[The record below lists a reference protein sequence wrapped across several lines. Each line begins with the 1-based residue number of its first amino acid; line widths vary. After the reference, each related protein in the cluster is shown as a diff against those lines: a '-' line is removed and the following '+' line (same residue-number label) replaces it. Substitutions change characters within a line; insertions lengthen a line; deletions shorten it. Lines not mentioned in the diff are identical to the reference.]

1 MEILKGDVFKLP
13 ILDVLRPKKKDDAAC
28 HTKGNEDT
36 TGLKTVCIVG
46 SPNVGK
52 SVLFN
57 ALTGRRVIVSNYPG
71 TTVEVSRGVTEI
83 DGQKYGV
90 IDTPGMYSLFP
101 ITEEERVARSIL
113 WEERPDVIVHVVDA
127 KNLERM
133 LSLTLQLL
141 EANLPVI
148 LVLNIMDE
156 AERLGIEIDFER
168 LRKELNIPVL
178 GTVFTTGRGLDDLKN
193 AITEYTKTHGPE
205 VVYEDKIETAVTK
218 IEEHLMCEY
227 TLSKRAMA
235 LFLLQGDSEVK
246 DIVKEK
252 EKENFSEIE
261 SIVASTTR
269 RYSMPLRYMITM
281 KRYSFAGKIVESV
294 FSQATETKVDLKEK
308 LSRAMMRPLTGIPIL
323 FIVLYI
329 GLYQFVG
336 NFGAQI
342 LVGFLEEDLFGNIIN
357 PGITW
362 ASDEYI
368 PWQPLRDLIAGDYG
382 IITLGITYAIAIV
395 LPIVG
400 TFFLAFSIIEDT
412 GYLPRLA
419 MLIDRVFKKIGLN
432 GRAVIPMVLG
442 FGCDT
447 MATIVTRT
455 QETKRERVIT
465 TFLLALAI
473 PCSAQLGVIF
483 GVLSFN
489 PMALIIWG
497 VVVFLTLIF
506 IGYMTSKVL
515 PGEKPSFYM
524 EVPPLRMPKLSN
536 VLAKTYARM
545 KWYFLEIL
553 PIFILASILIW
564 LGNITG
570 VFPWIIRGI
579 EPLVMGI
586 GLPKETAD
594 VFLFGFFRRDY
605 GAAGLLVMYN
615 AGAIKGI
622 PLVVAAVT
630 LTLFIPCIAQFAVMI
645 KERGIKTAIY
655 IALFI
660 FPFAFFVGWL
670 LNLILTGSGV
680 VL

>member
-1 MEILKGDVFKLP
+1 MGDQFKLSL
-13 ILDVLRPKKKDDAAC
+13 LDRFKDSNKDEASCHAAPS
-28 HTKGNEDT
+28 EDT
-36 TGLKTVCIVG
+36 FGLKTVCIVG

-71 TTVEVSRGVTEI
+71 TTVEVSRGTGEI
-83 DGQKYGV
+83 DGEKYGI

-113 WEERPDVIVHVVDA
+113 WEERPDVIVHIVDA

-141 EANLPVI
+141 EADLPVI

-168 LRKELNIPVL
+168 LKKELNIPVV
-178 GTVFTTGRGLDDLKN
+178 GTVFTTGRGLDDLKKIITKYTKSQGPVVKYEDRIEN
-193 AITEYTKTHGPE
+193 AI
-205 VVYEDKIETAVTK
+205 VN
-218 IEEHLMCEY
+218 IEEQMMCDY

-246 DIVKEK
+246 DIVSEK
-252 EKENFSEIE
+252 EKENFSKIE
-261 SIVASTTR
+261 DIVNNTTR
-269 RYSMPLRYMITM
+269 RYSMPVRYMVTM
-281 KRYSFAGKIVESV
+281 KRYSFAGKMVEST
-294 FSQATETKVDLKEK
+294 FSQKTETKVDLREK
-308 LSRAMMRPLTGIPIL
+308 LSRAMMNPLTGIPIL
-323 FIVLYI
+323 LIILYI

-342 LVGFLEEDLFGNIIN
+342 LVGFLEEDIFEGHIN
-357 PGITW
+357 P
-362 ASDEYI
+362 YI
-368 PWQPLRDLIAGDYG
+368 NGGLETHVPWVELRDLIGGEYG
-382 IITLGITYAIAIV
+382 IITLGLRYAIALV

-432 GRAVIPMVLG
+432 GRAVIPMVVG

-483 GVLSFN
+483 GILSFN
-489 PMALIIWG
+489 VAALLIWG

-506 IGYMTSKVL
+506 IGYLASKVL

-553 PIFILASILIW
+553 PIFILVSVLIW
-564 LGNITG
+564 LGNLTG
-570 VFPWIIRGI
+570 VFQWIIGGLT
-579 EPLVMGI
+579 PLVNAI
-586 GLPKETAD
+586 GLPEDAAQI
-594 VFLFGFFRRDY
+594 FLFGFFRRDY
-605 GAAGLLVMYN
+605 GAAGLLDMQDAFTGVQ
-615 AGAIKGI
+615 
-622 PLVVAAVT
+622 LVVAAVT
-630 LTLFIPCIAQFAVMI
+630 LTLFIPCVAQFVVMI
-645 KERGIKTAIY
+645 KERGIKTAVY
-655 IALFI
+655 IAAFI
-660 FPFAFFVGWL
+660 LPFAFFVGWL
-670 LNLILTGSGV
+670 LNFILTVSGV
-680 VL
+680 KF

>member
-1 MEILKGDVFKLP
+1 LSLLDRFK
-13 ILDVLRPKKKDDAAC
+13 DDKKDDASC
-28 HTKGNEDT
+28 HAAGNEDIK
-36 TGLKTVCIVG
+36 GLKTICIVG

-71 TTVEVSRGVTEI
+71 TTVEVSRGTGDIQGE
-83 DGQKYGV
+83 KYGI

-141 EANLPVI
+141 EADLPVI

-156 AERLGIEIDFER
+156 AERLGIEIDLKR
-168 LRKELNIPVL
+168 LKKELNIPVM
-178 GTVFTTGRGLDDLKN
+178 GTVFTTGRGMDDLKN
-193 AITEYTKTHGPE
+193 AITEYTKTNGPE
-205 VVYEDKIETAVTK
+205 VIYEDKIESAISK
-218 IEEHLMCEY
+218 IEENMICEY

-246 DIVKEK
+246 EIVKEK
-252 EKENFSEIE
+252 EKENFSKIE

-281 KRYSFAGKIVESV
+281 KRYSFSGKIVESV
-294 FSQATETKVDLKEK
+294 FSQTTKTKVDFREK
-308 LSRAMMRPLTGIPIL
+308 LSRAMMKPITGIPIL
-323 FIVLYI
+323 FIVLYL
-329 GLYQFVG
+329 GLYLFVG
-336 NFGAQI
+336 YFGAQV
-342 LVGFLEEDLFGNIIN
+342 LVGLLEEDLFEGYIN
-357 PGITW
+357 PNIDW
-362 ASDEYI
+362 AVDTYI
-368 PWQPLRDLIAGDYG
+368 PWEPVQDLIGHENG
-382 IITLGITYAIAIV
+382 IITLGLRYAIAIV

-489 PMALIIWG
+489 VAALIIWG

-506 IGYMTSKVL
+506 IGYLASKVL

-553 PIFILASILIW
+553 PIFILASVLIW
-564 LGNITG
+564 LGKLTG
-570 VFPWIIRGI
+570 AFQWIKGGLI
-579 EPLVMGI
+579 PLVNAI
-586 GLPKETAD
+586 GLPSDTSD
-594 VFLFGFFRRDY
+594 IFLFGFFRRDY
-605 GAAGLLVMYN
+605 GAAGLLDM
-615 AGAIKGI
+615 AQTPGAISGVQ
-622 PLVVAAVT
+622 LVVAAVT

-645 KERGIKTAIY
+645 KERGLKTAIY
-655 IALFI
+655 IGLFI

-670 LNLILTGSGV
+670 LNFILIASGV

>member
-1 MEILKGDVFKLP
+1 MGEKLKLSFLDRFKENSKNDASCHVQGD
-13 ILDVLRPKKKDDAAC
+13 
-28 HTKGNEDT
+28 EDIQ
-36 TGLKTVCIVG
+36 GLKTICIVG

-71 TTVEVSRGVTEI
+71 TTVEVSRGSGDIQGET
-83 DGQKYGV
+83 YGI

-113 WEERPDVIVHVVDA
+113 WKEKPDVILHVVDA

-133 LSLTLQLL
+133 LSLTLQLM
-141 EANLPVI
+141 EAKLPVI

-156 AERLGIEIDFER
+156 AEKLGIEIDFKR

-178 GTVFTTGRGLDDLKN
+178 GTVFTTGRGIDELKN
-193 AITEYTKTHGPE
+193 EIEKYVQTKGPE
-205 VVYEDKIETAVTK
+205 VKYEDKIETAISQ
-218 IEEHLMCEY
+218 IENNMMCEY

-235 LFLLQGDSEVK
+235 LFLIQNDSEVHE
-246 DIVKEK
+246 IVREK
-252 EKENFSEIE
+252 EGENFSKIE
-261 SIVASTTR
+261 NQIKKIQG

-281 KRYSFAGKIVESV
+281 KRYSEAGKIVESV
-294 FSQATETKVDLKEK
+294 FSQSTETKLDLKER

-323 FIVLYI
+323 ILVLYL

-342 LVGFLEEDLFGNIIN
+342 LVGFLEEDVFEGYIN
-357 PGITW
+357 PYINGAVETH
-362 ASDEYI
+362 I
-368 PWQPLRDLIAGDYG
+368 PWEPIQDLIGHDYG
-382 IITLGITYAIAIV
+382 IITLGLRYAIAIV
-395 LPIVG
+395 FPIVG

-483 GVLSFN
+483 GILSFN
-489 PMALIIWG
+489 FAALFIWG
-497 VVVFLTLIF
+497 LVVFLTLIF
-506 IGYMTSKVL
+506 IGYLASKIL
-515 PGEKPSFYM
+515 PGQKPSFYM

-564 LGNITG
+564 VGNITG
-570 VFPWIIRGI
+570 VFDWIIGGLS
-579 EPLVMGI
+579 PLVNAI
-586 GLPKETAD
+586 GLPDSAAEI
-594 VFLFGFFRRDY
+594 FLYGFFRRDF
-605 GAAGLLVMYN
+605 GAAGLLDL
-615 AGAIKGI
+615 AQQPGAISGI
-622 PLVVAAVT
+622 SLVVAAVT

-645 KERGIKTAIY
+645 KERGIK
-655 IALFI
+655 IAVLIAAFI

-670 LNLILTGSGV
+670 LNLILRTSGV

>member
-1 MEILKGDVFKLP
+1 
-13 ILDVLRPKKKDDAAC
+13 
-28 HTKGNEDT
+28 
-36 TGLKTVCIVG
+36 
-46 SPNVGK
+46 
-52 SVLFN
+52 
-57 ALTGRRVIVSNYPG
+57 
-71 TTVEVSRGVTEI
+71 
-83 DGQKYGV
+83 
-90 IDTPGMYSLFP
+90 MYSLFP

-113 WEERPDVIVHVVDA
+113 WDERPDVIVHVVDA

-133 LSLTLQLL
+133 LSLTLQLV

-156 AERLGIEIDFER
+156 AERLGIEIDIDD
-168 LRKELNIPVL
+168 LKKELNIPVV

-193 AITEYTKTHGPE
+193 TVAEYTYAEGP
-205 VVYEDKIETAVTK
+205 VVEYEDKIENAIK
-218 IEEHLMCEY
+218 RIEEQMMCDY

-246 DIVKEK
+246 EFVKEK
-252 EKENFSEIE
+252 EKENFSKIE
-261 SIVASTTR
+261 SIVSNTTR
-269 RYSMPLRYMITM
+269 RYSMPIRYMITM
-281 KRYSFAGKIVESV
+281 KRYSFSGKIVESV
-294 FSQATETKVDLKEK
+294 FSQRTETKVDLREK

-323 FIVLYI
+323 IFVLYV
-329 GLYQFVG
+329 GMYQFVG

-342 LVGFLEEDLFGNIIN
+342 LVGFLEEDVFEGYIN
-357 PGITW
+357 PYMNGALETHV
-362 ASDEYI
+362 
-368 PWQPLRDLIAGDYG
+368 PWVEVRDLIGGEFG
-382 IITLGITYAIAIV
+382 IITLGLRYAIAIV
-395 LPIVG
+395 FPIVG

-465 TFLLALAI
+465 TILLALAI

-483 GVLSFN
+483 GILSFN
-489 PMALIIWG
+489 AAALIIWG
-497 VVVFLTLIF
+497 VVIFFTLIF
-506 IGYMTSKVL
+506 IGYLASKIL

-553 PIFILASILIW
+553 PIFILVSVLIW

-570 VFPWIIRGI
+570 VFQWIIGGLT
-579 EPLVMGI
+579 PLVNAI
-586 GLPKETAD
+586 GLPDDAAQI
-594 VFLFGFFRRDY
+594 FLFGFFRRDY
-605 GAAGLLVMYN
+605 GAAGLLDMQD
-615 AGAIKGI
+615 AFTGI
-622 PLVVAAVT
+622 QLVVAAVT
-630 LTLFIPCIAQFAVMI
+630 LTLFIPCIAQFVVMI
-645 KERGIKTAIY
+645 KERGIKTAVL
-655 IALFI
+655 IAAFI

-670 LNLILTGSGV
+670 LNFILTASGV
-680 VL
+680 QL

>member
-1 MEILKGDVFKLP
+1 MGDQFKLS
-13 ILDVLRPKKKDDAAC
+13 ILDRLKDSKKDDASC
-28 HTKGNEDT
+28 HTAPSKDIK
-36 TGLKTVCIVG
+36 GLKTICIVG

-71 TTVEVSRGVTEI
+71 TTVEISRGTSERNGENFGI
-83 DGQKYGV
+83 

-101 ITEEERVARSIL
+101 ITDEERVARSIL
-113 WEERPDVIVHVVDA
+113 WEEKPDIIVHVVDA
-127 KNLERM
+127 ENLERM

-141 EANLPVI
+141 EADLPVV
-148 LVLNIMDE
+148 LALNIMDE
-156 AERLGIEIDFER
+156 AERLGIEIDLEK
-168 LRKELNIPVL
+168 LKSELNIPVV
-178 GTVFTTGRGLDDLKN
+178 GTVFTTGRGMEDLKN
-193 AITEYTKTHGPE
+193 VITEYTRTEGPKVE
-205 VVYEDKIETAVTK
+205 YEDRIENAIK
-218 IEEHLMCEY
+218 RIEEQMMCDY

-235 LFLLQGDSEVK
+235 LFLLQGDSEVTEF
-246 DIVKEK
+246 VKEK
-252 EKENFSEIE
+252 EKENFSKIE
-261 SIVASTTR
+261 SIVSNTIR
-269 RYSMPLRYMITM
+269 RYSMPIRYMITM
-281 KRYSFAGKIVESV
+281 KRYSFAGKIVETV
-294 FSQATETKVDLKEK
+294 FSQRTETKVDLREK

-323 FIVLYI
+323 VFVLYV
-329 GLYQFVG
+329 GMYQFVG

-342 LVGFLEEDLFGNIIN
+342 LVGFLEEDVFEGYIN
-357 PGITW
+357 P
-362 ASDEYI
+362 YI
-368 PWQPLRDLIAGDYG
+368 NGALETHVPWVEVRDLVGG
-382 IITLGITYAIAIV
+382 EFGVITLGLRYAIAIV
-395 LPIVG
+395 FPIVG

-489 PMALIIWG
+489 VAALIIWG
-497 VVVFLTLIF
+497 VVVFFTLIF
-506 IGYMTSKVL
+506 IGYLASKML

-553 PIFILASILIW
+553 PIFILVSVLIW
-564 LGNITG
+564 LGNLTG
-570 VFPWIIRGI
+570 VFQWIIGGLT
-579 EPLVMGI
+579 PLVNAI
-586 GLPKETAD
+586 GLPDDASQI
-594 VFLFGFFRRDY
+594 FLFGFFRRDY
-605 GAAGLLVMYN
+605 GAAGLLDMQDAFTGVQ
-615 AGAIKGI
+615 
-622 PLVVAAVT
+622 LVVAAVT

-645 KERGIKTAIY
+645 KERGLRTAIY

-660 FPFAFFVGWL
+660 FPFAFFIGWL
-670 LNLILTGSGV
+670 LNLILTASGV
-680 VL
+680 QL

>member
-1 MEILKGDVFKLP
+1 VELP
-13 ILDVLRPKKKDDAAC
+13 ILNKFKRKNQKNAAC
-28 HTKGNEDT
+28 HVEGSDDIH
-36 TGLKTVCIVG
+36 GLKSICIVG

-57 ALTGRRVIVSNYPG
+57 ALTGRRVNVSNYPG
-71 TTVEVSRGVTEI
+71 TTVEISKGVAVIGSERF
-83 DGQKYGV
+83 GV
-90 IDTPGMYSLFP
+90 VDTPGMYSLFP

-113 WEERPDVIVHVVDA
+113 WQEKPDVIIHVVDA

-133 LSLTLQLL
+133 LSLTLQLA
-141 EANLPVI
+141 EADLPVI

-156 AERLGIEIDFER
+156 AEKLGIEIDMNE
-168 LRKELNIPVL
+168 LKSELNIPVIQ
-178 GTVFTTGRGLDDLKN
+178 TVFTTGRGLPELKDE
-193 AITEYTKTHGPE
+193 IIKYTKEETKTIEYDP
-205 VVYEDKIETAVTK
+205 KIESAISE
-218 IEEHLMCEY
+218 IESKMTCDY

-235 LFLLQGDSEVK
+235 LFLLQGDSEVIE
-246 DIVKEK
+246 IVKEK
-252 EKENFSEIE
+252 EGDGFSEIE
-261 SIVASTTR
+261 NIVKVTKSH
-269 RYSMPLRYMITM
+269 YSRPLRYVITM
-281 KRYSFAGKIVESV
+281 KRYLEGSKIVDNI
-294 FSQATETKVDLKEK
+294 FTQTTITKIDFREM
-308 LSRAMMRPLTGIPIL
+308 LSRAMMRPITGIPIL
-323 FIVLYI
+323 ILVLYF

-342 LVGFLEEDLFGNIIN
+342 LVGFLEETIFEGHIN
-357 PGITW
+357 PYVNDAVQSGIPY
-362 ASDEYI
+362 A
-368 PWQPLRDLIAGDYG
+368 PLQDLIAGDYG
-382 IITLGITYAIAIV
+382 IITLGIRYAIALV

-400 TFFLAFSIIEDT
+400 TFFLAFSIIEDS

-455 QETKRERVIT
+455 QETKRERIIT

-489 PMALIIWG
+489 PAALIIWG
-497 VVVFLTLIF
+497 VVVFLTFIF
-506 IGYMTSKVL
+506 IGYLASKVL
-515 PGEKPSFYM
+515 PGDKPSFYM

-570 VFPWIIRGI
+570 VFQMIIGGMT
-579 EPLVMGI
+579 PLVNVI
-586 GLPKETAD
+586 GLPDSTAEI
-594 VFLFGFFRRDY
+594 FLFGFFRRDY
-605 GAAGLLVMYN
+605 GAAGLLDMAQ
-615 AGAIKGI
+615 AGTISGV

-645 KERGIKTAIY
+645 KERGIKTAVY
-655 IALFI
+655 ISLFI
-660 FPFAFFVGWL
+660 FPFAFVVGYL
-670 LNLILTGSGV
+670 LNLILTVFGV
-680 VL
+680 EL

>member
-1 MEILKGDVFKLP
+1 MSVLDKLRGKSQ
-13 ILDVLRPKKKDDAAC
+13 DEMAC
-28 HTKGNEDT
+28 HTQGSEDT
-36 TGLKTVCIVG
+36 TGLKNVCIVG

-71 TTVEVSRGVTEI
+71 TTVEISKGVGTIGSE
-83 DGQKYGV
+83 KYGI

-113 WEERPDVIVHVVDA
+113 WKDKPEVVIHVVDA

-133 LSLTLQLL
+133 LSLTLQLI
-141 EANLPVI
+141 EADLPVI

-156 AERLGIEIDFER
+156 AEKLGINIDFEA
-168 LRKELNIPVL
+168 LSAELGIPVL
-178 GTVFTTGRGLDDLKN
+178 GTVFTSGRGLEKLKQEILSYSKKKE
-193 AITEYTKTHGPE
+193 ADIKYD
-205 VVYEDKIETAVTK
+205 VKIEFV
-218 IEEHLMCEY
+218 IEMIKSKLMCDY
-227 TLSKRAMA
+227 TLSKRAIA
-235 LFLLQGDSEVK
+235 LFLLQGDSEVTG
-246 DIVKEK
+246 IVKEK
-252 EKENFSEIE
+252 EKENFKDIE
-261 SIVASTTR
+261 KEVKNIQGK
-269 RYSMPLRYMITM
+269 YSLPLRYVITM
-281 KRYSFAGKIVESV
+281 KRYSEGSKISDSV
-294 FSQATETKVDLKEK
+294 FSQITETKIDYKEK

-323 FIVLYI
+323 ILVLYL

-342 LVGFLEEDLFGNIIN
+342 LVGFLEETVFEGGIN
-357 PGITW
+357 PFINGAVQTH
-362 ASDEYI
+362 I
-368 PWQPLRDLIAGDYG
+368 PWAPLQDLIAGDYG
-382 IITLGITYAIAIV
+382 IITLGLRYAIAIV
-395 LPIVG
+395 FPIVG

-483 GVLSFN
+483 GILSFN
-489 PMALIIWG
+489 FAALFIWG
-497 VVVFLTLIF
+497 AVVFLTLIF
-506 IGYMTSKVL
+506 IGYLASKVL

-564 LGNITG
+564 IGNITG
-570 VFPWIIRGI
+570 VFDWLIGGLT
-579 EPLVMGI
+579 PLVNLI
-586 GLPKETAD
+586 GLPDSAAE

-605 GAAGLLVMYN
+605 GAAGLLDMAQ
-615 AGAIKGI
+615 AGAISGV

-660 FPFAFFVGWL
+660 FPFAFFVGYL
-670 LNLILTGSGV
+670 LNLILTVSGMK
-680 VL
+680 L

>member
-1 MEILKGDVFKLP
+1 VKGDERKLH
-13 ILDVLRPKKKDDAAC
+13 IIEKLRNQKKTDASC
-28 HTKGNEDT
+28 HVQGDEET
-36 TGLKTVCIVG
+36 TGLPTICIVG

-71 TTVEVSRGVTEI
+71 TTVEVSRGVSEI
-83 DGQKYGV
+83 GGERYGV

-113 WEERPDVIVHVVDA
+113 WGERPGVILHVVDA

-133 LSLTLQLL
+133 LSLTLQLI
-141 EANLPVI
+141 EADLPVV
-148 LVLNIMDE
+148 LVLNMMDE
-156 AERLGIEIDFER
+156 AKKLGIEIDFIE
-168 LRKELNIPVL
+168 LREELGIPVL
-178 GTVFTTGRGLDDLKN
+178 GTVFTTGEGIDDLKN
-193 AITEYTKTHGPE
+193 EITGYSKSKGYSME
-205 VVYEDKIETAVTK
+205 YEDKLETAISQVESK
-218 IEEHLMCEY
+218 MLCDY
-227 TLSKRAMA
+227 TLSKREMV
-235 LFLLQGDSEVK
+235 LFLLQGDSEVNE
-246 DIVKEK
+246 IVKEK
-252 EKENFSEIE
+252 EGENFQAIE
-261 SIVASTTR
+261 KEVERAIRQYSQPLRYIITMR
-269 RYSMPLRYMITM
+269 RYSIAST
-281 KRYSFAGKIVESV
+281 IVDSV
-294 FSQATETKVDLKEK
+294 FSQTTKTRIDFKEK
-308 LSRAMMRPLTGIPIL
+308 LSRAMMRPATGIPIL
-323 FIVLYI
+323 ILVLYL

-342 LVGFLEEDLFGNIIN
+342 LVGLLEETIFEGHIN
-357 PGITW
+357 PYVNDAVQTH
-362 ASDEYI
+362 I
-368 PWQPLRDLIAGDYG
+368 PYVHLQDLIAGDYG
-382 IITLGITYAIAIV
+382 IITLGLRYAIAIV
-395 LPIVG
+395 FPIVG

-489 PMALIIWG
+489 VAALIIWG

-506 IGYMTSKVL
+506 IGYLASKVL

-536 VLAKTYARM
+536 VLVKTYARM

-553 PIFILASILIW
+553 PIFILVSVLIW
-564 LGNITG
+564 LGNLTG
-570 VFPWIIRGI
+570 AFPWIIEGLR
-579 EPLVMGI
+579 PLVAAI
-586 GLPKETAD
+586 GLPSKEAAQI
-594 VFLFGFFRRDY
+594 FLFGFFRRDY
-605 GAAGLLVMYN
+605 GAAGLLDIAETLTGVQ
-615 AGAIKGI
+615 
-622 PLVVAAVT
+622 LVVAAVT
-630 LTLFIPCIAQFAVMI
+630 LTLFIPCVAQFVVMI

-655 IALFI
+655 IGLFI

-670 LNLILTGSGV
+670 LNFILRASGV

>member
-1 MEILKGDVFKLP
+1 MGDQFKLS
-13 ILDVLRPKKKDDAAC
+13 ILDRLKDSKKDDASC
-28 HTKGNEDT
+28 HTAPSEDT
-36 TGLKTVCIVG
+36 SGLRTICIVG

-71 TTVEVSRGVTEI
+71 TTVEVSRGTGEI
-83 DGQKYGV
+83 NGERYGI

-113 WEERPDVIVHVVDA
+113 WDERPDVIVHVVDA

-133 LSLTLQLL
+133 LSLTLQLV

-156 AERLGIEIDFER
+156 AERLGIEIDIDD
-168 LRKELNIPVL
+168 LKKELNIPVV

-193 AITEYTKTHGPE
+193 TVAEYTYAEGP
-205 VVYEDKIETAVTK
+205 VVEYEDKIENAIK
-218 IEEHLMCEY
+218 RIEEQMMCDY

-246 DIVKEK
+246 EFVKEK
-252 EKENFSEIE
+252 EKENFSKIE
-261 SIVASTTR
+261 SIVSNTTR
-269 RYSMPLRYMITM
+269 RYSMPIRYMITM
-281 KRYSFAGKIVESV
+281 KRYSFSGKIVESV
-294 FSQATETKVDLKEK
+294 FSQRTETKVDLREK

-323 FIVLYI
+323 IFVLYV
-329 GLYQFVG
+329 GMYQFVG

-342 LVGFLEEDLFGNIIN
+342 LVGFLEEDVFEGYIN
-357 PGITW
+357 PYMNGALETHV
-362 ASDEYI
+362 
-368 PWQPLRDLIAGDYG
+368 PWVEVRDLIGGEFG
-382 IITLGITYAIAIV
+382 IITLGLRYAIAIV
-395 LPIVG
+395 FPIVG

-465 TFLLALAI
+465 TILLALAI

-483 GVLSFN
+483 GILSFN
-489 PMALIIWG
+489 AAALIIWG
-497 VVVFLTLIF
+497 VVIFFTLIF
-506 IGYMTSKVL
+506 IGYLASKIL

-553 PIFILASILIW
+553 PIFILVSVLIW

-570 VFPWIIRGI
+570 VFQWIIGGLT
-579 EPLVMGI
+579 PLVNAI
-586 GLPKETAD
+586 GLPDDAAQI
-594 VFLFGFFRRDY
+594 FLFGFFRRDY
-605 GAAGLLVMYN
+605 GAAGLLDMQD
-615 AGAIKGI
+615 AFTGI
-622 PLVVAAVT
+622 QLVVAAVT
-630 LTLFIPCIAQFAVMI
+630 LTLFIPCIAQFVVMI
-645 KERGIKTAIY
+645 KERGIKTAVL
-655 IALFI
+655 IAAFI

-670 LNLILTGSGV
+670 LNFILTASGV
-680 VL
+680 QL